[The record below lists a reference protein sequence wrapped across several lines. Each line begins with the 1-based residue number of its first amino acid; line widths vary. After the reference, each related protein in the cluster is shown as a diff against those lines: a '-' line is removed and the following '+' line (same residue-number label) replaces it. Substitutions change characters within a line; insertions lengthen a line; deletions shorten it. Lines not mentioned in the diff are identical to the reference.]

1 MQGDWEPDILGAEF
15 RALTLDLGAD
25 DEGPLAATL
34 VEHLGP
40 IRDEGPAAGCDV
52 LHIHGWSDYF
62 YHEHVA
68 RWWAEAGARFFA
80 LDLRKYGRSMRD
92 GQTPGLVS
100 NLDEYDAE
108 IEMALEVMGHANDES
123 GAQRRPLIL
132 VGHSTGGL
140 VLTLWVHRHPGRAQA
155 LILNSPW
162 LEFQGNRFVRKA
174 LGTGL
179 NVSDR
184 VTRQRVIAGPEI
196 NNYFRT
202 LSRDLDGEW
211 HPDPRWRPPFGFNI
225 PLAWISAIFAG
236 HERVA
241 GGLDIDIPV
250 LVLLSRRSTLRA
262 RWGQDMLSSDV
273 VLSVDYVARRAHS
286 LGSLVTIARIDGAIH
301 DVFLSRQPIRERAWR
316 TVLRWLGG
324 FSPAGE

>member
-1 MQGDWEPDILGAEF
+1 MRQDWEPDILGPDF
-15 RALTLDLGAD
+15 RALTLNLGD
-25 DEGPLAATL
+25 DEEGPLAATL
-34 VEHLGP
+34 VEHLGAVS
-40 IRDEGPAAGCDV
+40 DTGPAAGCDV
-52 LHIHGWSDYF
+52 LQIHGWSDYF
-62 YHEHVA
+62 YQAHEA
-68 RWWAEAGARFFA
+68 RWWAAAGARFFA
-80 LDLRKYGRSMRD
+80 LDLRKYGRSMRE
-92 GQTPGLVS
+92 GQAPGLVTD
-100 NLDEYDAE
+100 LDDYDAE
-108 IEMALEVMGHANDES
+108 ISQALEAMGQGGS
-123 GAQRRPLIL
+123 GRPLIL

-140 VLTLWVHRHPGRAQA
+140 VLSLWVHHHPGRAQA
-155 LILNSPW
+155 LVLNSPW
-162 LEFQGNRFVRKA
+162 LEFQGNRFVRRA

-179 NVSDR
+179 NLSDR

-202 LSRDLDGEW
+202 LSREFDGEW
-211 HPDPRWRPPFGFNI
+211 DPDPRWRPPFGFNI

-236 HERVA
+236 HELVA

-286 LGSLVTIARIDGAIH
+286 LGSLVTIARIDGALH
-301 DVFLSRQPIRERAWR
+301 NVFLSRKPIRDKAWG

-324 FSPAGE
+324 FSPSGT